1 MLLEQTQILSQKLV
15 LTQAMRQS
23 LDCLQLSAPELS
35 DYVQEIALSNPLLD
49 VQLPTYYE
57 TQLPSE
63 SAPAERERSTYA
75 SRIPGTAFLP
85 PMQRIYRISPPF

>member
-1 MLLEQTQILSQKLV
+1 MQLEQKQALSQKLV

-35 DYVQEIALSNPLLD
+35 DYGQEIALSNPLLD
-49 VQLPTYYE
+49 
-57 TQLPSE
+57 
-63 SAPAERERSTYA
+63 A